1 MSSIWRSK
9 LGGEFQRASVERLEG
24 EHLIILRQLRSES
37 RNASCADCG
46 NSGNSWASVN
56 LGVFLCDRCADIHR
70 ALGTHV
76 SKVKACG
83 GSDLWG
89 PDEIARMQEL
99 DLVFPNKEPYY
110 EAVTTKD
117 SDKKE
122 LMDLCMKK
130 YGMKTWSCEN
140 LSGHGKSSGLAKLS
154 SGAATETFTN
164 MQRDDYSQK
173 HTQHNLP
180 LSNKLDTF
188 NFDDF
193 FDNAD
198 WNVEAAATAD
208 VTNCK
213 VNNKLLQVIESTSSV
228 DRLKAMDGKC
238 ISVGHTDIHGLFEAW
253 TSTDPSSMLAPA
265 PVALKRTSTDEVF
278 EGFDDW

>member
-9 LGGEFQRASVERLEG
+9 LGGEFQRASVESLES
-24 EHLIILRQLRSES
+24 EHLSILRQLRSES
-37 RNASCADCG
+37 HNASCADCG
-46 NSGNSWASVN
+46 NSGNTWASVN

-110 EAVTTKD
+110 QAINTKD

-140 LSGHGKSSGLAKLS
+140 PSGNGKTFGLAKLS
-154 SGAATETFTN
+154 SGAAMEPFANT
-164 MQRDDYSQK
+164 QRDDYTQK
-173 HTQHNLP
+173 HSQHNP
-180 LSNKLDTF
+180 SSSNKLDTF

-193 FDNAD
+193 FENDD
-198 WNVEAAATAD
+198 WNVEVAD
-208 VTNCK
+208 VKNCK
-213 VNNKLLQVIESTSSV
+213 VNTKLLQMIESTPSV
-228 DRLKAMDGKC
+228 ERLKAMDGKGV
-238 ISVGHTDIHGLFEAW
+238 SAGHTDIHGLFEAW
-253 TSTDPSSMLAPA
+253 TSTDPSSMLTPA
-265 PVALKRTSTDEVF
+265 PVALKRTRTDEVF